1 MRNRWTGAFIAIL
14 LGAAATATTI
24 TARPSTDARLSTA
37 LKTTLS
43 LPKGRDAANARGD
56 TRAGR
61 GGQGR
66 GAAAAARPDRIAGH
80 PNLNGIWQAINTAN
94 WNLEGH
100 SASATA
106 FWQLG
111 AMFAI
116 PPGQSVI
123 VDNNGKIPY
132 KPEGLKKRQ
141 ENQAGWPKSDPEAR
155 CYMAGLPRA
164 TYMPYPFQ
172 IIQGE
177 KDILFVYEYA
187 GANRVVH
194 MTNHTEA
201 PVDSWMGW
209 SNGKWEGDTLI
220 IDVNGFNDES
230 WFDRAGNHHSDAL
243 VVTERY
249 SLASDGNH
257 LNYEARIEDPKTFT
271 RPWTIRMPLYRR
283 LETNVQLLEYKCVEF
298 SEELLYGD
306 LKKKSSK

>member
-1 MRNRWTGAFIAIL
+1 M
-14 LGAAATATTI
+14 
-24 TARPSTDARLSTA
+24 D
-37 LKTTLS
+37 LKTD
-43 LPKGRDAANARGD
+43 GQARSHGD
-56 TRAGR
+56 PQTMRHRFAYACTAIVLGVSAMLTVTAQQPAR
-61 GGQGR
+61 QR
-66 GAAAAARPDRIAGH
+66 GAAAPAPGRGRAQAARPDRIAGH

-94 WNLEGH
+94 WNLEDH

-111 AMFAI
+111 AMFAV

-123 VDNNGKIPY
+123 VDNNGAIPY
-132 KPEGLKKRQ
+132 TPEGLKKRK

-155 CYMAGLPRA
+155 CYMPGLPRA

-172 IIQGE
+172 IVQGE

-187 GANRVVH
+187 GATRTVH
-194 MTNHTEA
+194 MINHTEA

-209 SNGKWEGDTLI
+209 SNGKWDGDALVVE
-220 IDVNGFNDES
+220 VNGFNDLS

-243 VVTERY
+243 TVTERY
-249 SLASDGNH
+249 SLAAGGH

-283 LETNVQLLEYKCVEF
+283 LEPNVQLLEYKCVEF

-306 LKKKSSK
+306 LKKKTSG